1 MKIQILLIAL
11 ILAVTTANAK
21 KVKFSVDM
29 TGLPVNTTGV
39 HVSGDFQDEAG
50 FEGGDWQSN
59 TTEMLSQDGSAIYS
73 VVVDIPA
80 FAKYEYKFIN
90 GDQWYEV
97 EFVPLESRVGYDF
110 NDNRWVYVDSLY
122 NDTTLIPA
130 VLFSGNAPAGHYL
143 LRLKVDLSLEDM
155 IDPAGVHVAL
165 DFQNMDPAST
175 KLYSFGEDVYE
186 QIVYVEILTGY
197 AHCSYFF
204 VNGCTEAGFEVV
216 PVECAFD
223 LYRYIEIPEDT
234 IAETVCFSECV
245 SCDAI
250 GIPEVLQDH
259 GAIIFPN
266 PCRELATVEFNDA
279 DSVHQVTVTDLLGN
293 TMRIYKDC
301 HTKTITLSTDELP
314 AGIYFVRIETGNRW
328 LSTLR
333 LVISDN

>member
-1 MKIQILLIAL
+1 MSKYLILLAL
-11 ILAVTTANAK
+11 ILAVTTASAK

-39 HVSGDFQDEAG
+39 HVSGDFQEEAG

-143 LRLKVDLSLEDM
+143 LRLKVDLSLQEM
-155 IDPAGVHVAL
+155 IDPAGIYLVRDQQIGTAP
-165 DFQNMDPAST
+165 NTAM
-175 KLYSFGEDVYE
+175 YSFTDDIYE
-186 QIVYVEILTGY
+186 QIIYAEIWTDYSDCYYL
-197 AHCSYFF
+197 F
-204 VNGCTEAGFEVV
+204 VNGNSVEGYETV
-216 PVECAFD
+216 PELCSQGGN
-223 LYRYIEIPEDT
+223 RYIEILKDT
-234 IAETVCFSECV
+234 IAEAVCFSECV

-266 PCRELATVEFNDA
+266 PCRESAIVEFNDA
-279 DSVHQVTVTDLLGN
+279 ESVHKVTVTDILGN
-293 TMRIYKDC
+293 TVRIYKDC
-301 HTKTITLSTDELP
+301 LTKTITLSRDEMP
-314 AGIYFVRIETGNRW
+314 AGIYFIRIETGNRW

-333 LVISDN
+333 LVITG